1 VEANLVRVP
10 LGPTRIYSYD
20 LRVRVVLIHV
30 HVLSLKFGMGDEDGE
45 RAIEPIAK
53 SLATLALLPPFRL
66 PPIV

>member
-1 VEANLVRVP
+1 MEANLVRVP

-20 LRVRVVLIHV
+20 LRVVLIHV